1 MYVQITFPQRRSVM
15 GKILLDPRIT
25 GAKINKNIY
34 GHFSEHLGRC
44 VYQLSLIHI

>member
-25 GAKINKNIY
+25 GAKINKNISE
-34 GHFSEHLGRC
+34 FSAILFLIC
-44 VYQLSLIHI
+44 QSLL